1 VRGVRLVLLAGLAV
15 GLLGAAQDAPLSNGR
30 FRFQTFNHEYSGV
43 VPEIAPI
50 TNGPVTVHLAVPKSD
65 VFLRD
70 NLLRLEPGTGGSHS
84 AELRVELEGS
94 GWLVADVDVGG
105 VTSRLQDRVT
115 VPRQAIEMEG
125 RVRIARDA
133 AGYVVTP
140 EQLPKSV
147 NVRIKTGLAQ
157 SALDMCD
164 SASLLAPQLDCA
176 ALQKSLS
183 TAVVPLPRAGQS
195 FRLEASDLSPETRR
209 EIDAYLAGVTG
220 VAGAGGG

>member
-1 VRGVRLVLLAGLAV
+1 MKGAGLLGLAV
-15 GLLGAAQDAPLSNGR
+15 ALLGAAAPVPVPDGR
-30 FRFQTFNHEYSGV
+30 FRFASFNHEYSGV

-50 TNGPVTVHLAVPKSD
+50 TQGMVTVHLTVPKSD

-70 NLLRLEPGTGGSHS
+70 NLLRLEPAIGGSHS

-105 VTSRLQDRVT
+105 MISRLQDRVT

-125 RVRIARDA
+125 RLRIVRDA

-140 EQLPKSV
+140 EQLPKTV
-147 NVRIKTGLAQ
+147 NVRIQTGLAE
-157 SALDMCD
+157 SALQMCD

-176 ALQKSLS
+176 GLQKSLS

-195 FRLEASDLSPETRR
+195 FRLEASDLSPEARR
-209 EIDAYLAGVTG
+209 EIDAYLAGTQ
-220 VAGAGGG
+220 AR